1 MTAIDRD
8 RARAAFKSYTDAY
21 DATNPRIALKIE
33 HTYHVAEACDA
44 VAREQGWSSEDIDLA
59 WLCGLLHDMGRFEQ
73 LRRWDTFKDA
83 ESMSHAVLGI
93 EILFGENPADA
104 PAVTSIRDFIDDPAE
119 DELIRA
125 SIAYHSDFRL
135 PAQLDER
142 TRSFCDIVRD
152 GDKID
157 IMRTIADST
166 VDTILKVDEKTFLGS
181 RFSSPTLAAFDEHR
195 CVARDER
202 NEPADYL
209 VGLICFMF
217 ELVYPASRALAR
229 EQGNIYRLLDAP
241 FGITRPFTDP
251 ATQATWS
258 RLKDEMRDWLA
269 RLALKLSQ
277 QLLDDLDGIADN
289 LVLGST
295 KNGGIRVLVDGD
307 NALSP
312 TDAGKMLD
320 GARNTDTHEKLGR
333 NRYARLANLMA
344 ILQPAGLHDRSRAA
358 KLGSQSLGEPSHQRQ
373 IFLGTNAATH
383 HDQALGI
390 GDRSLL
396 SPLLG
401 GNRDLDTSL
410 SIIRK

>member
-83 ESMSHAVLGI
+83 ESMSHAALGVGV
-93 EILFGENPADA
+93 LFGENPDDA
-104 PAVTSIRDFIDDPAE
+104 PATTSIRDFIEADE
-119 DELIRA
+119 HDELIRA

-142 TRSFCDIVRD
+142 TRRFCDIVRD

-166 VDTILKVDEKTFLGS
+166 VDTVLKVDEDTFLAS
-181 RFSSPTLAAFDEHR
+181 HFSTPTLAAFDEHR

-202 NEPADYL
+202 DESADYL

-229 EQGNIYRLLDAP
+229 EQGDIYRLLDAP

-251 ATQATWS
+251 ATQATWE
-258 RLKDEMRDWLA
+258 RLKDEMRGWLA
-269 RLALKLSQ
+269 RA
-277 QLLDDLDGIADN
+277 
-289 LVLGST
+289 
-295 KNGGIRVLVDGD
+295 
-307 NALSP
+307 
-312 TDAGKMLD
+312 
-320 GARNTDTHEKLGR
+320 
-333 NRYARLANLMA
+333 
-344 ILQPAGLHDRSRAA
+344 
-358 KLGSQSLGEPSHQRQ
+358 
-373 IFLGTNAATH
+373 
-383 HDQALGI
+383 
-390 GDRSLL
+390 
-396 SPLLG
+396 
-401 GNRDLDTSL
+401 
-410 SIIRK
+410 

>member
-93 EILFGENPADA
+93 EVLFGENPADA
-104 PAVTSIRDFIDDPAE
+104 PAVMSIRDFIDDPAE

-142 TRSFCDIVRD
+142 TRSFCD
-152 GDKID
+152 
-157 IMRTIADST
+157 ST
-166 VDTILKVDEKTFLGS
+166 VDTVLKVDEDTFLAS
-181 RFSSPTLAAFDEHR
+181 HFSTPALTAFDEHR

-202 NEPADYL
+202 DEPADFL

-229 EQGNIYRLLDAP
+229 EQGDIYRLLDAP

-269 RLALKLSQ
+269 RA
-277 QLLDDLDGIADN
+277 
-289 LVLGST
+289 
-295 KNGGIRVLVDGD
+295 
-307 NALSP
+307 
-312 TDAGKMLD
+312 
-320 GARNTDTHEKLGR
+320 
-333 NRYARLANLMA
+333 
-344 ILQPAGLHDRSRAA
+344 
-358 KLGSQSLGEPSHQRQ
+358 
-373 IFLGTNAATH
+373 
-383 HDQALGI
+383 
-390 GDRSLL
+390 
-396 SPLLG
+396 
-401 GNRDLDTSL
+401 
-410 SIIRK
+410 

>member
-83 ESMSHAVLGI
+83 ESMSHAALGI
-93 EILFGENPADA
+93 EVLFGENPDDA

-135 PAQLDER
+135 PARLDVR

-202 NEPADYL
+202 DDPPTSWW
-209 VGLICFMF
+209 GLSALCLSSSIQQ
-217 ELVYPASRALAR
+217 AARWRANRA
-229 EQGNIYRLLDAP
+229 ISTACS
-241 FGITRPFTDP
+241 TRP
-251 ATQATWS
+251 
-258 RLKDEMRDWLA
+258 
-269 RLALKLSQ
+269 LALRGPL
-277 QLLDDLDGIADN
+277 
-289 LVLGST
+289 
-295 KNGGIRVLVDGD
+295 
-307 NALSP
+307 P
-312 TDAGKMLD
+312 TPPRRQP
-320 GARNTDTHEKLGR
+320 GA
-333 NRYARLANLMA
+333 A
-344 ILQPAGLHDRSRAA
+344 
-358 KLGSQSLGEPSHQRQ
+358 
-373 IFLGTNAATH
+373 
-383 HDQALGI
+383 
-390 GDRSLL
+390 
-396 SPLLG
+396 
-401 GNRDLDTSL
+401 
-410 SIIRK
+410 

>member
-93 EILFGENPADA
+93 EVLFGENPADA
-104 PAVTSIRDFIDDPAE
+104 PAVMSIRDFIDDPAE

-157 IMRTIADST
+157 IIRTIADST
-166 VDTILKVDEKTFLGS
+166 VDTVLKVDEDTFLAS
-181 RFSSPTLAAFDEHR
+181 HFSTPALTAFDEHR

-202 NEPADYL
+202 DEPADFL

-229 EQGNIYRLLDAP
+229 EQGDIYRLLDAP

-269 RLALKLSQ
+269 RA
-277 QLLDDLDGIADN
+277 
-289 LVLGST
+289 
-295 KNGGIRVLVDGD
+295 
-307 NALSP
+307 
-312 TDAGKMLD
+312 
-320 GARNTDTHEKLGR
+320 
-333 NRYARLANLMA
+333 
-344 ILQPAGLHDRSRAA
+344 
-358 KLGSQSLGEPSHQRQ
+358 
-373 IFLGTNAATH
+373 
-383 HDQALGI
+383 
-390 GDRSLL
+390 
-396 SPLLG
+396 
-401 GNRDLDTSL
+401 
-410 SIIRK
+410 

>member
-83 ESMSHAVLGI
+83 ESMSHAALGI
-93 EILFGENPADA
+93 EVLFGENPADA

-202 NEPADYL
+202 DEPADFL

-229 EQGNIYRLLDAP
+229 EQDWSPQDIDLAWLCGLLHDMGRFEQLRRWDTFKDAESMSHAELGVEVLFGKNPADAP
-241 FGITRPFTDP
+241 ATTSIRDFIDDP
-251 ATQATWS
+251 AEDELIRAS
-258 RLKDEMRDWLA
+258 IAHHSDFRLPTELDTRTRNFCDIVRDGDKIDIMRT
-269 RLALKLSQ
+269 
-277 QLLDDLDGIADN
+277 IADSTVDTILKVDEDTFLTSHFSVPTLAAFDEHRCVARDERDEPADY
-289 LVLGST
+289 LV
-295 KNGGIRVLVDGD
+295 
-307 NALSP
+307 
-312 TDAGKMLD
+312 
-320 GARNTDTHEKLGR
+320 
-333 NRYARLANLMA
+333 
-344 ILQPAGLHDRSRAA
+344 GL
-358 KLGSQSLGEPSHQRQ
+358 
-373 IFLGTNAATH
+373 IYV
-383 HDQALGI
+383 
-390 GDRSLL
+390 
-396 SPLLG
+396 
-401 GNRDLDTSL
+401 
-410 SIIRK
+410 

>member
-83 ESMSHAVLGI
+83 ESMSH
-93 EILFGENPADA
+93 
-104 PAVTSIRDFIDDPAE
+104 E

-135 PAQLDER
+135 PAQLDVR

-229 EQGNIYRLLDAP
+229 EQGDIHRLLDAP

-258 RLKDEMRDWLA
+258 RLKDEMRNWLA
-269 RLALKLSQ
+269 RA
-277 QLLDDLDGIADN
+277 
-289 LVLGST
+289 
-295 KNGGIRVLVDGD
+295 
-307 NALSP
+307 
-312 TDAGKMLD
+312 
-320 GARNTDTHEKLGR
+320 
-333 NRYARLANLMA
+333 
-344 ILQPAGLHDRSRAA
+344 
-358 KLGSQSLGEPSHQRQ
+358 
-373 IFLGTNAATH
+373 
-383 HDQALGI
+383 
-390 GDRSLL
+390 
-396 SPLLG
+396 
-401 GNRDLDTSL
+401 
-410 SIIRK
+410 

>member
-83 ESMSHAVLGI
+83 ESMSHAALGI
-93 EILFGENPADA
+93 EVLFGENPADA
-104 PAVTSIRDFIDDPAE
+104 PATTNIRDFIDDPCSKMSSSE
-119 DELIRA
+119 RA
-125 SIAYHSDFRL
+125 SPITATFRL
-135 PAQLDER
+135 PAQLDVR
-142 TRSFCDIVRD
+142 TRCFCDIVRD

-166 VDTILKVDEKTFLGS
+166 VDTILKVDEDAFLAS
-181 RFSSPTLAAFDEHR
+181 RFSVPTLAAFDEHR

-229 EQGNIYRLLDAP
+229 EQGDIYRLLDAP

-251 ATQATWS
+251 ATQATW
-258 RLKDEMRDWLA
+258 
-269 RLALKLSQ
+269 
-277 QLLDDLDGIADN
+277 
-289 LVLGST
+289 
-295 KNGGIRVLVDGD
+295 
-307 NALSP
+307 
-312 TDAGKMLD
+312 
-320 GARNTDTHEKLGR
+320 
-333 NRYARLANLMA
+333 
-344 ILQPAGLHDRSRAA
+344 
-358 KLGSQSLGEPSHQRQ
+358 EP
-373 IFLGTNAATH
+373 
-383 HDQALGI
+383 
-390 GDRSLL
+390 
-396 SPLLG
+396 P
-401 GNRDLDTSL
+401 
-410 SIIRK
+410 